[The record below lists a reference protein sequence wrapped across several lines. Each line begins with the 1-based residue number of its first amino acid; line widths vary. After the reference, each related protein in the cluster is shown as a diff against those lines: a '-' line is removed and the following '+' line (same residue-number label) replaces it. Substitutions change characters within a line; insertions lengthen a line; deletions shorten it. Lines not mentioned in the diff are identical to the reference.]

1 MIRLENISKIYS
13 TDVVL
18 KDINWEVKRGDKIG
32 LVGSNGA
39 GKTTQFRILIGEE
52 EQTTGFIRKEGNP
65 KVAYLK
71 QEFEFQSKNTL
82 RQELESSFTE
92 IQAISSELLK
102 IEKKLKLI
110 EVSNNKKELDLLINK
125 LGIYQRK
132 YELLGGYQM
141 KSEVEKILPVL
152 GFSELLAV
160 I

>member
-65 KVAYLK
+65 KIAYLK

-82 RQELESSFTE
+82 SQELESSFTE
-92 IQAISSELLK
+92 IQAISS
-102 IEKKLKLI
+102 
-110 EVSNNKKELDLLINK
+110 
-125 LGIYQRK
+125 
-132 YELLGGYQM
+132 
-141 KSEVEKILPVL
+141 
-152 GFSELLAV
+152 
-160 I
+160 